1 MNLDDEDLAV
11 FRQSRTLNE
20 GIMALIHKGIA
31 DAKPLCDS
39 IKRAQKFTGQ
49 GLTPERKTK

>member
-11 FRQSRTLNE
+11 FRQSLTLNE
-20 GIMALIHKGIA
+20 GIVALIHKGIA

>member
-1 MNLDDEDLAV
+1 MDFTDEGLKV
-11 FRQSRTLNE
+11 FRQSRTMNE
-20 GIMALIHKGIA
+20 GLTALIRKGIA